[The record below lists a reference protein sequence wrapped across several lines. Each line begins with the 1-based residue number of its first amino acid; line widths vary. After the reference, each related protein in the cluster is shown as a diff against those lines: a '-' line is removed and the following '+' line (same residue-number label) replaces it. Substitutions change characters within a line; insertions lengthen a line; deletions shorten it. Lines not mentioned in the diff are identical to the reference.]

1 MAKGAGT
8 GAVIKC
14 PTGIYHRKHFAM
26 DTSYDGEQV
35 NVVLYMHAD
44 NSLTD

>member
-1 MAKGAGT
+1 
-8 GAVIKC
+8 
-14 PTGIYHRKHFAM
+14 M

-44 NSLTD
+44 NSVTDWLNSLCIEVGNIELALSWH